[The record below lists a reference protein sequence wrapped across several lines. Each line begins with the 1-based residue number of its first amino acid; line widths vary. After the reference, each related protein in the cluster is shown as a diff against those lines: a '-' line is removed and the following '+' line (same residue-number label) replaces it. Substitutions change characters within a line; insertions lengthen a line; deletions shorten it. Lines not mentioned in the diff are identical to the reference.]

1 MLLTGCVTLSL
12 VLTWALVLLL
22 KRSAIAQLA
31 LDHPNGRS
39 LHEHPTPRIGGI
51 AMAASVAATTIFLIP
66 ASDSITPL
74 LAATPLVLISLIDDR
89 RGLSVL
95 GRLLIH
101 VVVATALVWSQPH
114 WASDHLSI
122 SIARALLTIAVIVWM
137 SNLFNFMDGAN
148 GLAGGMTAIGFGT
161 YAFAASLTPANDQV
175 IALICASIAASACGF
190 LPFNFPVA
198 KVFMGD
204 AGSIPIGFLAAA
216 IGAHGAIEG
225 VWPWW
230 FSPLVFMPF
239 IVDATIT
246 IIRRAIQRKK
256 IWQAHRE
263 HYYQRLILSGWSH
276 QKTVL
281 TYYFLMLGSAFSA
294 LISQNGEL
302 VWPIALFWV
311 ITYALLIISL
321 EWRFHQEKNDKIKE
335 HTGAK

>member
-1 MLLTGCVTLSL
+1 LLLTGCVALSL
-12 VLTWALVLLL
+12 VVTSGLVLLL
-22 KRSAIAQLA
+22 KRSAMAQLS

-51 AMAASVAATTIFLIP
+51 AMAVAVAVTTIFLIP
-66 ASDSITPL
+66 ASDSIKPL
-74 LAATPLVLISLIDDR
+74 LAAAPLALISRIDDR
-89 RGLSVL
+89 RGLPIL
-95 GRLLIH
+95 GRLLVHI
-101 VVVATALVWSQPH
+101 VAAIALVWSQPL
-114 WASDHLSI
+114 WASDHLSA
-122 SIARALLTIAVIVWM
+122 SIALAVFTITAIIWM

-161 YAFAASLTPANDQV
+161 YALAATLAPANDQA
-175 IALICASIAASACGF
+175 IALICASIAGSACGF
-190 LPFNFPVA
+190 LLFNFPVA
-198 KVFMGD
+198 RVFMGD

-216 IGAHGAIEG
+216 IGVRGVIEG
-225 VWPWW
+225 MWPWW
-230 FSPLVFMPF
+230 FGPLVFSPF
-239 IVDATIT
+239 IVDATVTIT
-246 IIRRAIQRKK
+246 KRAIQRKK

-276 QKTVL
+276 TRTTVA
-281 TYYFLMLGSAFSA
+281 YYFLMLGSAFSA